1 MERRRQLY
9 EDALR
14 EVRKDEGTPYP
25 CRQSDLD
32 DYRPSSHVFRPYAPY
47 VSPDQACTDAVHQNT
62 RKRKR
67 SPKEQDA
74 IDRLFGAVIEA
85 EKDWTPDLIIK
96 MFADLDIVFFGGHLR
111 GNVFVKWYKPKSYAK
126 RAMDPQPH
134 SWGCTLFPTPGMAHI
149 CLNAKQILVD
159 SIIKSP
165 FRQMWSTML
174 HEMCHAYD
182 FVRVHMLDQNHQDYH
197 DKYFRTIIHGV
208 HRLSRYIF
216 DMDVIDEIEAE
227 FTAKGTVECAV
238 ECVVECLV
246 EGLMEGTV
254 KGIVGNTVVDTVEG
268 MAGDTVESMVD
279 MVERMVGDTVESM
292 VDMVERMV
300 GDTVEGTAVGIK
312 EGMVEGIAEG
322 IAESIAEGL
331 VGDTV
336 ESMVGDMVE
345 STVGDMMESTLEG
358 IAVGIVGD
366 MVESTVEGMAEGIA
380 VGMVGD
386 MVESTLEGIAVGM
399 VADMVE
405 STVEGMAEGI
415 AVGMVGDMVESTLE
429 GTLEGM
435 AEGTEVGIVE
445 GMAGNIV
452 ESTVD
457 GIAGDMVDG
466 TVDGTMKPGTLPP
479 GIRDK
484 KSSLS

>member
-174 HEMCHAYD
+174 HEMCVS
-182 FVRVHMLDQNHQDYH
+182 F
-197 DKYFRTIIHGV
+197 
-208 HRLSRYIF
+208 S
-216 DMDVIDEIEAE
+216 
-227 FTAKGTVECAV
+227 
-238 ECVVECLV
+238 
-246 EGLMEGTV
+246 
-254 KGIVGNTVVDTVEG
+254 
-268 MAGDTVESMVD
+268 
-279 MVERMVGDTVESM
+279 
-292 VDMVERMV
+292 
-300 GDTVEGTAVGIK
+300 
-312 EGMVEGIAEG
+312 
-322 IAESIAEGL
+322 
-331 VGDTV
+331 
-336 ESMVGDMVE
+336 
-345 STVGDMMESTLEG
+345 
-358 IAVGIVGD
+358 
-366 MVESTVEGMAEGIA
+366 
-380 VGMVGD
+380 
-386 MVESTLEGIAVGM
+386 
-399 VADMVE
+399 
-405 STVEGMAEGI
+405 
-415 AVGMVGDMVESTLE
+415 
-429 GTLEGM
+429 
-435 AEGTEVGIVE
+435 
-445 GMAGNIV
+445 
-452 ESTVD
+452 
-457 GIAGDMVDG
+457 
-466 TVDGTMKPGTLPP
+466 
-479 GIRDK
+479 K
-484 KSSLS
+484 KFELLSLSFELAIKMSSMHTILFGSICSIKITKIIMISTFVPSYMVSIGFLDTYSIWMLSTK